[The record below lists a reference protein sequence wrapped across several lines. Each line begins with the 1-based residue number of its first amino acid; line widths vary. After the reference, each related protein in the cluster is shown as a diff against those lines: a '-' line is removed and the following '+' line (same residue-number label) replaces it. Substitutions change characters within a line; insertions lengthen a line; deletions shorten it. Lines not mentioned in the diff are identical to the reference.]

1 MIERISHMKKLVED
15 IWFLERNL
23 VSRGFDQA
31 LERLNQEIPLNILEY
46 PSGNQ
51 VWTWIIPDEWTCH
64 EAYLERLNGER
75 VIDYKDHPLHCA
87 SYSSSFEGMVTREEL
102 FDHLDV
108 HPNLNDAIPFAWK
121 YHKTDWGL
129 CCTTKTKENLTD
141 DKYRVVIRTEHRPG
155 RLKVGES
162 VVPGKTDREIVL
174 CAHLCHP
181 CMVNDDLSGVLV
193 GVEVVRQL
201 RKMSNLRYTYRL
213 LLTPETIGS
222 IAWLSTHEDIIP
234 KIEGGLFLEMLG
246 TDCPHALQMSYMGD
260 TEIDRCLLSALK
272 ERDSES
278 WQGAFRRVV
287 GNDER
292 QFNAPGVRVPML
304 SLSRVFHPD
313 TGKWP
318 YPEYHSSKDT
328 PELISWGRL
337 NESAE
342 TVLHLISRLEQ
353 NRYPVNLFRGE
364 VFASRYDLFID
375 FYQDPVGNRHLFDII
390 QMIDGSSTV
399 SQIAESCDA
408 PFDYVITLL
417 KKMEAKGLVSFSD
430 SPANP
435 VSKGLLEPRSLG

>member
-1 MIERISHMKKLVED
+1 MIERLSSMEKLVED
-15 IWFLERNL
+15 LWFLERNL

-31 LERLNQEIPLNILEY
+31 LERLNQEVPLNILEY

-51 VWTWIIPDEWTCH
+51 AWTWIIPDEWTCH

-75 VIDYKDHPLHCA
+75 MIDYKDHPLHCA

-108 HPNLNDAIPFAWK
+108 HPNLTDAIPFAWK

-129 CCTTKTKENLTD
+129 CCTSETKDSLTD
-141 DKYRVVIRTEHRPG
+141 DKYRVVIRTEHTPG

-162 VVPGKTDREIVL
+162 VVPGKTDREIIL

-193 GVEVVRQL
+193 GIEVIREL
-201 RKMSNLRYTYRL
+201 LKMSNLRYSYRL

-222 IAWLSTHEDIIP
+222 IAWLSSHEDIIP

-246 TDCPHALQMSYMGD
+246 TDCPHALQMSYLGD
-260 TEIDRCLLSALK
+260 TEIDRCMRDALK
-272 ERDSES
+272 ERDPES
-278 WQGAFRRVV
+278 WQGAFRSVV

-328 PELISWGRL
+328 PELISWDRL
-337 NESAE
+337 NESVE

-375 FYQDPVGNRHLFDII
+375 FYQDPVGNRRLFDIM

-399 SQIAESCDA
+399 NQIAQSCDA
-408 PFDYVITLL
+408 PFDYVMTLL
-417 KKMEAKGLVSFSD
+417 RRMESKGLVSFSD
-430 SPANP
+430 SPTDP
-435 VSKGLLEPRSLG
+435 VREGLLEPHSPG